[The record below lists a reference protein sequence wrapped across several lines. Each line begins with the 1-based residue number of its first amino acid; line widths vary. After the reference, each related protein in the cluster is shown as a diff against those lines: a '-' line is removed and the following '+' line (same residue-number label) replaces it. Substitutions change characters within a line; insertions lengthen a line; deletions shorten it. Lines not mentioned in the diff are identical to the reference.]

1 MAFSFFG
8 PNFFYFLKTVL
19 DFRGV
24 QSIFLVGKPQLRWR
38 ASKAWL
44 NRCIGWVLWEVGLS
58 SAGLLSGLAILIHGS
73 LGRGWRILHTG
84 GWLLAL
90 WCTSVGVD
98 QNAKRSQDAITWDR
112 ALPIGQLAQGL
123 LTHVYALGACKS
135 DSDAEHNICHLST
148 SIFWQ
153 MA

>member
-8 PNFFYFLKTVL
+8 PNFFSLFDNRAWFSGRAKHLLGWKASITLTGEQSVAKSL
-19 DFRGV
+19 HRLSVVRGGIIVGGIIVRPRNFNSRQFR
-24 QSIFLVGKPQLRWR
+24 
-38 ASKAWL
+38 
-44 NRCIGWVLWEVGLS
+44 
-58 SAGLLSGLAILIHGS
+58 
-73 LGRGWRILHTG
+73 RGWRILHTG

-123 LTHVYALGACKS
+123 LNHVYALGACKS
-135 DSDAEHNICHLST
+135 GAEHSSCHLST
-148 SIFWQ
+148 SNFWQ
-153 MA
+153 IA